1 MCLFGKWDHAPPPN
15 RSPLGEDQELER
27 RKSSLHHFIILPIFY
42 FPSQDWWCGREGGCH
57 FFLLVKRRGG
67 GGAGLSKNYVWC
79 GGGIFKNFAPCPLP
93 RYQSIPA
100 APRPP
105 PPPSGYC
112 GAFTRLVSP
121 GGETVANFALPGDRA
136 FANYGATPELLTRTQ
151 FPVIQIHYTD
161 TDEVP
166 GFFQWRKCDIQWR
179 YNFILHMWRY
189 DGFHCFFSLSQ

>member
-1 MCLFGKWDHAPPPN
+1 MVW
-15 RSPLGEDQELER
+15 
-27 RKSSLHHFIILPIFY
+27 
-42 FPSQDWWCGREGGCH
+42 EGGGLP
-57 FFLLVKRRGG
+57 FFSFGQEKGGRGG
-67 GGAGLSKNYVWC
+67 GAVKKLCMMW
-79 GGGIFKNFAPCPLP
+79 GGIFKNFAPCPLP

-100 APRPP
+100 APRAPPPP

-189 DGFHCFFSLSQ
+189 DGFHCFFSLNQ

>member
-1 MCLFGKWDHAPPPN
+1 MVW
-15 RSPLGEDQELER
+15 
-27 RKSSLHHFIILPIFY
+27 
-42 FPSQDWWCGREGGCH
+42 EGGGLP
-57 FFLLVKRRGG
+57 FFSFGQEKGGRGG
-67 GGAGLSKNYVWC
+67 GAVKKLCMMW
-79 GGGIFKNFAPCPLP
+79 GGDLQKFCPLSFTSLP
-93 RYQSIPA
+93 VNSSCTKT
-100 APRPP
+100 PP

-189 DGFHCFFSLSQ
+189 DGFHCFFSLNQ